1 VCPGSFSCCANAT
14 LKLPNSK
21 MLTARGV
28 SDGII
33 AATIASPATLLVLLG
48 VAPDD
53 LGVEVGVVVDVA
65 ILVAIVSATVMAAVV
80 VSGGFYIEV

>member
-1 VCPGSFSCCANAT
+1 VVCPGSFSCCANAI
-14 LKLPNSK
+14 LKLPKSK
-21 MLTARGV
+21 RLTARGA

-33 AATIASPATLLVLLG
+33 AATIASPATLPALLG

-65 ILVAIVSATVMAAVV
+65 VLVAIV
-80 VSGGFYIEV
+80 